1 MIKDVIGQRYAKALY
16 EIAEEKEN
24 VMELYKDLKA
34 VLDVYTENEEF
45 SNFINHPELTKNDRK
60 KMLFR
65 TFKEN
70 VNEESLMFLNYL
82 IDKERLIY
90 LDSISKEYLKIYYT
104 KNNIIEVDATF
115 SIEPNEGQKS
125 RLKEK
130 LKKMTSKEI
139 NLNVEID
146 KTILGGGILKIGD
159 KIIDGSL
166 KRQFEML
173 RTNL

>member
-1 MIKDVIGQRYAKALY
+1 MMKDIIGQRYAKALY

-24 VMELYKDLKA
+24 VMELYKDLNA
-34 VLDVYTENEEF
+34 VLGIYTENEDF
-45 SNFINHPELTKNDRK
+45 SNFINHPELSKNDKK

-65 TFKEN
+65 TFRDN

-82 IDKERLIY
+82 IDKERLVY
-90 LDSISKEYLKIYYT
+90 LDSIAKEYLKIYYL
-104 KNNIIEVDATF
+104 KNNIIEVEATF
-115 SIEPNEGQKS
+115 SINPSEDQKS

-139 NLNVEID
+139 DLNIEVD

-173 RTNL
+173 RTSL

>member
-24 VMELYKDLKA
+24 VMGLYKDLNA
-34 VLDVYTENEEF
+34 VLDIYTENEEF

-82 IDKERLIY
+82 IDKERLLY
-90 LDSISKEYLKIYYT
+90 LDSIAKEYLKIYYD

-115 SIEPNEGQKS
+115 SIEPNKNQKS

-130 LKKMTSKEI
+130 LKNMTSKEI
-139 NLNVEID
+139 NLNIEID